1 MIDRRVSLFAVALA
15 TLLMLPIA
23 AHAQT
28 EAVITGVVSDSSGG
42 VLPGVTVTA
51 VHVASGNTFNSVTDE
66 RGVFRIQARVGA
78 YQIVMELQGFQSVR
92 AQATLLAGQTANIPV
107 QMQPATLQE
116 NVTVTAEAPL
126 VNVTQTNP
134 TGNIDPKQFSELP
147 AEGRNWMALLLVAPG
162 SRTTSTNQNAPIPM
176 RGGGGD
182 QQFFQTN
189 IDGQQVSNELGG
201 GRQPLVSQEV
211 ISELQFISNRFDATQ
226 GRSLGVQVNVIT
238 KSGTNRFA
246 GSVRGNFRDSDIGY
260 AKDPL
265 AGKVT
270 AFHDQQIASSF
281 GGPIIKDKLHFF
293 GYQDYDHNPSTGVW
307 TTPYPKFNIAKDGL
321 LTTKQGGIRF
331 DYQLSSATRFMA
343 KGDLWRNW
351 DDGLAGGSSYPSS
364 AATTRETGNTLNL
377 QMT

>member
-1 MIDRRVSLFAVALA
+1 MTLFKRIVSIGTLLVSLVF
-15 TLLMLPIA
+15 LP
-23 AHAQT
+23 AHVFAQT

-51 VHVASGNTFNSVTDE
+51 VHVASGHTFNSVTDE
-66 RGVFRIQARVGA
+66 RGVFRMQGRVGA
-78 YQIVMELQGFQSVR
+78 YQILMELQGFQSVR

-107 QMQPATLQE
+107 TMQPATLQE

-134 TGNIDPKQFSELP
+134 SGNIDPKQFSELP

-162 SRTTSTNQNAPIPM
+162 SRTTSVGQNAPIPM

-189 IDGQQVSNELGG
+189 VDGQQVSNELGG
-201 GRQPLVSQEV
+201 GRQPLMSQEM

-238 KSGTNRFA
+238 KSGTNRYA
-246 GSVRGNFRDSDIGY
+246 GTVRGNFRDSRVGY

-265 AGKVT
+265 AGVVT
-270 AFHDQQIASSF
+270 PFRDQQIASSF
-281 GGPIIKDKLHFF
+281 GGPLIKDKLHFF
-293 GYQDYDHNPSTGVW
+293 GYQDYDHNPRTGIW
-307 TTPYPKFNIAKDGL
+307 TTPYPKFNISKDGL
-321 LTTKQGGIRF
+321 LTTRQGG
-331 DYQLSSATRFMA
+331 
-343 KGDLWRNW
+343 
-351 DDGLAGGSSYPSS
+351 
-364 AATTRETGNTLNL
+364 
-377 QMT
+377 

>member
-1 MIDRRVSLFAVALA
+1 MRFVRKICSIGALLA
-15 TLLMLPIA
+15 AMLALPAIGL
-23 AHAQT
+23 AQT
-28 EAVITGVVSDSSGG
+28 EAVITGVVTDSSGG

-51 VHVASGNTFNSVTDE
+51 VHDATGNTFTSVTDE
-66 RGVFRIQARVGA
+66 RGVYRMQARVGA

-107 QMQPATLQE
+107 TMQPATVQE

-126 VNVTQTNP
+126 VNVTQSNP
-134 TGNIDPKQFSELP
+134 SGNIDPKQFSELP

-201 GRQPLVSQEV
+201 GRQPLVSSEM

-238 KSGTNRFA
+238 KSGTNRYA
-246 GSVRGNFRDSDIGY
+246 GSVRGSFRDSRWWY
-260 AKDPL
+260 APDPL
-265 AGKVT
+265 AGKE
-270 AFHDQQIASSF
+270 IGRASCR
-281 GGPIIKDKLHFF
+281 DR
-293 GYQDYDHNPSTGVW
+293 V
-307 TTPYPKFNIAKDGL
+307 
-321 LTTKQGGIRF
+321 
-331 DYQLSSATRFMA
+331 
-343 KGDLWRNW
+343 
-351 DDGLAGGSSYPSS
+351 
-364 AATTRETGNTLNL
+364 
-377 QMT
+377 